1 MSLLNATRRMNAT
14 SSNTAKATPALDDL
28 DRRILTELQLD
39 ASLSNVALA
48 ARVHASTATCLRRVA
63 RLRRLGVI
71 ERQVAL
77 VDPALVGEGVTLILE
92 ITLDS
97 QADEVLTAFERAF
110 TSDPAV
116 QQLYRMMAGPDFV
129 AVVWL
134 AQVSDYAEW
143 ARRQLSAVL
152 RVRQVRSYT
161 AARRAKFVPAILV

>member
-1 MSLLNATRRMNAT
+1 VQKTHF
-14 SSNTAKATPALDDL
+14 DEL
-28 DRRILTELQLD
+28 DRRILTQLQAD

-48 ARVHASTATCLRRVA
+48 ARVHASPATCLRRVA
-63 RLRRLGVI
+63 RLRKLGVI

-77 VDPALVGEGVTLILE
+77 LDPAQVGEGVTLVLE

-110 TSDPAV
+110 VADPAV

-134 AQVSDYAEW
+134 PQVSHYADW
-143 ARRQLSAVL
+143 ARRQLSAGL

-161 AARRAKFVPAILV
+161 VARRAKFLPAISL

>member
-1 MSLLNATRRMNAT
+1 M
-14 SSNTAKATPALDDL
+14 ATPPPTLDDL
-28 DRRILTELQLD
+28 DRRILSQLQAD

-48 ARVHASTATCLRRVA
+48 ARVHASPATCLRRVA
-63 RLRRLGVI
+63 RLHKLGVI

-77 VDPALVGEGVTLILE
+77 LDPSRVGEGVTLVLE

-110 TSDPAV
+110 VSDPAV

-134 AQVSDYAEW
+134 AQAADYAEW
-143 ARRQLSAVL
+143 ARRQLSASL

-161 AARRAKFVPAILV
+161 AARRAKFLPAIRV